1 MGRITEWKLA
11 RRRPSGKTKEPRK
24 ARARVGVVLVTVPTA
39 TRTQNDGC
47 RLRWK
52 PAAQRKR
59 QGSTPVPSHNRP
71 PELWPCSATAPALAP
86 LHRPRVF
93 ACGAS
98 TSLYRQPS
106 CSASGRVC
114 WMRMLVRSSENLPDA
129 LRRWRSLNRYRSNAP
144 PGNIQSRST
153 RRSLNHRPEQGQSA
167 ARCALQAHPVVA
179 AVPSWWRSLHMGVS
193 ANRRNQSGDT

>member
-1 MGRITEWKLA
+1 MGRIAEWKLA
-11 RRRPSGKTKEPRK
+11 RRRLSGKTKKPRK
-24 ARARVGVVLVTVPTA
+24 ARARVEMVLVTVPTA

-114 WMRMLVRSSENLPDA
+114 WITALAAPSNSSRAASSRPTRCNGSGP
-129 LRRWRSLNRYRSNAP
+129 NAP
-144 PGNIQSRST
+144 PGSIAVSQSRSPC
-153 RRSLNHRPEQGQSA
+153 RSLDQSPRRRQSMAPYALRGKRPCRRRHLLA
-167 ARCALQAHPVVA
+167 ACLPA
-179 AVPSWWRSLHMGVS
+179 
-193 ANRRNQSGDT
+193 